1 MSSVGTSRAWFLVTW
16 FVAGSAGCNIAPNA
30 DAAEPARAKSPEARV
45 ETTRSAHGPPAAASP
60 SASCP
65 QEMVPIA
72 GACIDRYEA
81 HLMVRAADGTLE
93 RHPHYERPPSDRPFF
108 AASAKGVLPQGYIS
122 RVEAAAACEAAGK
135 RLCSAKEWSMA
146 CRGEPAVT
154 YGYGSKFEPGRC
166 NVGRPHLLSRLYGEN
181 PNAWRY
187 DEHFNSPLLLK
198 EPKFL
203 APAGQF
209 EGCSSSVGA
218 HDMVGNLHEWVA
230 DTAGPSLAEKIPM
243 IDMIRRTL
251 RRSAGKGVFM
261 GGFFSTTKEHGRGC
275 EFVTIAHEPR
285 YHDYSTGFRCCR

>member
-1 MSSVGTSRAWFLVTW
+1 MSSHGTSGGFLLLPWVLLSA
-16 FVAGSAGCNIAPNA
+16 VACNLAPNA
-30 DAAEPARAKSPEARV
+30 DAAEPVRSKTPEATLAKARPP
-45 ETTRSAHGPPAAASP
+45 APAAAPSP

-65 QEMVPIA
+65 KEMVPID

-81 HLMVRAADGTLE
+81 HLMVRAGDGSLS
-93 RHPHYERPPSDRPFF
+93 RHPHYERPPSDRAFV
-108 AASAKGVLPQGYIS
+108 AASAKGVMPQGYIS
-122 RVEAAAACEAAGK
+122 RVEAAQACEAAGK
-135 RLCSAKEWSMA
+135 RLCSATEWSSA

-154 YGYGSKFEPGRC
+154 YGYGSKFEAGRC
-166 NVGRPHLLSRLYGEN
+166 NVGRPHLLSRLYGDN
-181 PNAWRY
+181 PGAWRY

-203 APAGQF
+203 APAGEF
-209 EGCSSSVGA
+209 EGCASSVGA

-230 DTAGPSLAEKIPM
+230 DTAGPSLGAKIPM

-251 RRSAGKGVFM
+251 RRSTGKGVFM

>member
-1 MSSVGTSRAWFLVTW
+1 MSSDGTSGGDWLLPWALLGA
-16 FVAGSAGCNIAPNA
+16 VACNLAPNA
-30 DAAEPARAKSPEARV
+30 DAAEPVRTKSPDAALAKPR
-45 ETTRSAHGPPAAASP
+45 PAAPAAPSP

-65 QEMVPIA
+65 QEMVPLG

-81 HLMVRAADGTLE
+81 HLMVRAADGSLS
-93 RHPHYERPPSDRPFF
+93 RHPHYERPPSDRPFV
-108 AASAKGVLPQGYIS
+108 AASAKGVMPQGYIS
-122 RVEAAAACEAAGK
+122 RVEAAQACEAAGK
-135 RLCSAKEWSMA
+135 RLCSATEWSSA

-154 YGYGSKFEPGRC
+154 YGYGSKFEAGRC

-181 PNAWRY
+181 PSAWRY

-203 APAGQF
+203 APAGEF
-209 EGCSSSVGA
+209 EGCASSVGA

-230 DTAGPSLAEKIPM
+230 DTAGPSLGTKIPM

-251 RRSAGKGVFM
+251 RRSTGKGVFM